1 MTWRR
6 QTNFHNSRRYD
17 DEARTGGVVS
27 QPRLILAWLIDNARR
42 KFRSMTN
49 PAPAQQRDMI
59 VVKLGTAEAS
69 RSLGRRSCTT
79 QSTKAR

>member
-49 PAPAQQRDMI
+49 RR
-59 VVKLGTAEAS
+59 L
-69 RSLGRRSCTT
+69 RSSAT
-79 QSTKAR
+79 